1 MISIR
6 PAVATDI
13 ETLCS
18 MDLVAQTDT
27 ERRELIAASVTA
39 KTCYVAVSNG
49 EVIGYGVVTY
59 SFYRQG
65 WIDLVYVTERYRRLG
80 AGKALLDH
88 MERQCRTA
96 KLFTSTNL
104 SNFQMQALLGKLGY
118 TVSGVINNLD
128 DSDLEI
134 VYFKRLS

>member
-6 PAVATDI
+6 PAVVTDI

-27 ERRELIAASVTA
+27 ERKELIAESVKA

-49 EVIGYGVVTY
+49 EVIGYGVLTY

-65 WIDLVYVTERYRRLG
+65 WIDLVYVTEGYRRLG
-80 AGKALLDH
+80 AGRALLDY
-88 MERQCRTA
+88 MERQCHTA

-128 DSDLEI
+128 DADLEI